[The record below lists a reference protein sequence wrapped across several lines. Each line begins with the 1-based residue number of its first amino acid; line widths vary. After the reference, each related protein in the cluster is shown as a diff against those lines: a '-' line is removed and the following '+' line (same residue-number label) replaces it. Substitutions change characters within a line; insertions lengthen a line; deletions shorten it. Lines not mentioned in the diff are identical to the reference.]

1 VLKAQT
7 VLRALPA
14 LAVAASLSLAH
25 AVPAGAGGPG
35 AATTPGEVIALQGTD
50 HLWVADDQGVVHLAG
65 DAAAL
70 AGKPVAWDTARQ
82 ATLADLRA
90 LPRGEPWLSADL
102 VQVGDALYLPQFA
115 APGRAPTLLHV
126 QSPQDLALLGV
137 DGDDYARLVLD
148 PATWQQRYGFDP
160 ARLAQDELR
169 LYPAPAFD
177 DDSGSSGLSE
187 APLPAEASPSAPS
200 E

>member
-14 LAVAASLSLAH
+14 LAVAASFSLSH
-25 AVPAGAGGPG
+25 AVPAGAAGPV
-35 AATTPGEVIALQGTD
+35 AAVTPGEVIALQGTD
-50 HLWVADDQGVVHLAG
+50 HLWVADGQGVSHLAG

-70 AGKPVAWDTARQ
+70 AGKPVAWDKVQQ
-82 ATLADLRA
+82 ATLADLQA
-90 LPRGEPWLSADL
+90 LPRGAPWLSADL
-102 VQVGDALYLPQFA
+102 VQVGDAIYLPQFA
-115 APGRAPTLLHV
+115 APGQAPTLLHI

-137 DGDDYARLVLD
+137 DGDNYAQLVLD

-160 ARLAQDELR
+160 TRLTQDEFR
-169 LYPAPAFD
+169 LYPTPAFD
-177 DDSGSSGLSE
+177 DDSGSDAQSA
-187 APLPAEASPSAPS
+187 APVPAEASPS